1 MILKFS
7 TINVYGNILGI
18 AIDTERKIYSFDF
31 NAWKKDSIP
40 LSPVHLDKIIKKVE
54 KDKYFSISASVY
66 QFVEESEENK

>member
-40 LSPVHLDKIIKKVE
+40 LSPTHLDKIVKKVE
-54 KDKYFSISASVY
+54 KDKYFPISSMINS
-66 QFVEESEENK
+66 FTESEEEK